1 MSSIKVNRIK
11 LIAELKAA
19 RERILDEAKDVAKA
33 WEDYDKAVK
42 AWIVKAVKQA
52 KPSQARQGNYGNR
65 IEVDVPESLPKPKQP
80 NGSRPSE
87 RSYYTDFTK
96 RGEYTTLNE
105 VTRRKVEEIDNTL
118 KLLSLSNEENVSATA
133 YKSVSQ
139 YL

>member
-33 WEDYDKAVK
+33 WEDYDKAVE
-42 AWIVKAVKQA
+42 AWVVKVVKQA
-52 KPSQARQGNYGNR
+52 KPSQARTHYSN
-65 IEVDVPESLPKPKQP
+65 DVVITPPSSLPKPKEP
-80 NGSRPSE
+80 AGRRPTE
-87 RSYYTDFTK
+87 KTWYYDFGKRGDFT
-96 RGEYTTLNE
+96 TL
-105 VTRRKVEEIDNTL
+105 TDISRRKVDEIDNTL